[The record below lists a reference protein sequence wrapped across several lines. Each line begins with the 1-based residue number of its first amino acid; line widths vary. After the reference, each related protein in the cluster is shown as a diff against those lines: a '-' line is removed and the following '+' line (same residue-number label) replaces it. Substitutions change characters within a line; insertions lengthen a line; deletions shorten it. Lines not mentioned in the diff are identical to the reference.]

1 MHHGLL
7 PKHPHLPH
15 IGRHLGGGTEIE
27 LSGLSQWVT
36 VFAWCGGDRSCWR
49 GYCGGMRY
57 PDGGG
62 LTAAGRAR
70 REKVR
75 LQAAEWFAE
84 GVTPPEVARR
94 LRVSCNSAYAWRRRW
109 RDGGLAALASGG
121 PGGAACRL
129 SGAQLERLRA
139 ALEAGP
145 AVWGWAEDQR
155 WTLERVA
162 ALIGRLFHVR
172 RYTLRGTSFLLHRMG
187 FSPQVP
193 VHRAAERDE
202 DAIAEWRAVTWAKVR
217 G

>member
-1 MHHGLL
+1 M
-7 PKHPHLPH
+7 
-15 IGRHLGGGTEIE
+15 
-27 LSGLSQWVT
+27 
-36 VFAWCGGDRSCWR
+36 
-49 GYCGGMRY
+49 
-57 PDGGG
+57 
-62 LTAAGRAR
+62 
-70 REKVR
+70 R

-94 LRVSCNSAYAWRRRW
+94 LRVSCNSAYVWRRRW
-109 RDGGLAALASGG
+109 RAGGEAALASGG
-121 PGGAACRL
+121 PGGAVCRL

-155 WTLERVA
+155 QPLDRVA
-162 ALIGRLFHVR
+162 ALTGRLFHVR